1 MDVLRSILVD
11 VLLLAAFLLVLV
23 GFVLN
28 RYTAKKTRSLREA
41 GVYPQEG
48 QETDGDVDR
57 LLHLGHKIEAIRV
70 YRTLHQVDL
79 KDAKT
84 AVEKRQLEIGLR

>member
-1 MDVLRSILVD
+1 MDVLRSILVE

-23 GFVLN
+23 GFVAN

-48 QETDGDVDR
+48 QETDADVDR
-57 LLHLGHKIEAIRV
+57 LLELGHKIEAIKV

-79 KDAKT
+79 KDAKP
-84 AVEKRQLEIGLR
+84 AVDKRQRDLVQ